1 MNTFE
6 YTVIPAPTRTDK
18 AKGGKSQSDR
28 YAAALTDELNRMAN
42 DGWDYVRADVLPS
55 EERSG
60 LTGRTTVYHNLLVFR
75 RAVPAAAEPVIV
87 PPVVPAT
94 PKPAPEA
101 PTAPAV
107 APAKPAEKAAAPEEK
122 PSEVKAD

>member
-55 EERSG
+55 EERGG

-75 RAVPAAAEPVIV
+75 RVIPAAAAPVIV

-101 PTAPAV
+101 PTAPAIM
-107 APAKPAEKAAAPEEK
+107 PAKPAEKAAATEEK